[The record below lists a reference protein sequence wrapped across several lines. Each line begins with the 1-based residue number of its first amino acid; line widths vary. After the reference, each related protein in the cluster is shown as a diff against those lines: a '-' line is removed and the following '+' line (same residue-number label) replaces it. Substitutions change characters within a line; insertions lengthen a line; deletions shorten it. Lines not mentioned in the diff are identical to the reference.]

1 MNKSELRKIIKNSIV
16 ELMTEKKVSK
26 TKRGGD
32 PCACSSDSDC
42 KDAVASGCN
51 GNKCRDS
58 KCVADG
64 NKTKDLKEI
73 TLGCDPSVQVD
84 CPSGTCTSTLTG
96 VGLDG
101 VCEYTNCCLTI
112 PTDKFQNDRGLPLKR

>member
-1 MNKSELRKIIKNSIV
+1 
-16 ELMTEKKVSK
+16 MTEKKVSK

-64 NKTKDLKEI
+64 NKTKEEKAIREDA
-73 TLGCDPSVQVD
+73 
-84 CPSGTCTSTLTG
+84 
-96 VGLDG
+96 
-101 VCEYTNCCLTI
+101 
-112 PTDKFQNDRGLPLKR
+112 

>member
-1 MNKSELRKIIKNSIV
+1 MKKSELRKIIKNSIV

-64 NKTKDLKEI
+64 NKTKDLNEAYCSCNYNNPN
-73 TLGCDPSVQVD
+73 GG
-84 CPSGTCTSTLTG
+84 SGTTSVAGCTTCDDDCCTSAG
-96 VGLDG
+96 
-101 VCEYTNCCLTI
+101 YI
-112 PTDKFQNDRGLPLKR
+112 SAADRITTRPNTRGKGTKL